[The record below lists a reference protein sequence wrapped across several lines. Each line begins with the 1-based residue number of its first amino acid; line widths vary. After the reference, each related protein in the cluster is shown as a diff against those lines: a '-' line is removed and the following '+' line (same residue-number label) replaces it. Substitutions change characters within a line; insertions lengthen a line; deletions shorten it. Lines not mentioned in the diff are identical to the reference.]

1 MVQWRR
7 IKMMNGS
14 FRLFKINESD
24 ASGSDGTDMSK
35 EIKKAWYY
43 TKTANAEYYTNSA
56 QLKKQHYLLGTG
68 EKEPTP
74 AQLYKFLEEHPN
86 AELSEYGLLPVDYSA
101 LDTQKK
107 AEELPGGFYR
117 HEKADHYEDL
127 PERLVPADI
136 RSDTVVDLPE
146 TFNPIVEDIKAFM
159 SEEAI
164 QTDLELGIQHKLGIL
179 LYGPPGTGKTTLI
192 RSVIKDVIPP
202 DAIVIFMETLFS
214 NKMIKTLKDAES
226 DRLKVLVFEEMV
238 TAVEN
243 IKIDRLL
250 DFLDGERSLNNML
263 VIGTTNYPEKLPGN
277 IADRPGRFDRLYK
290 IGDPNKS
297 VRNLLI
303 DFYLSRPAT
312 DEEIKLTDGMSAA
325 AIKELCLIMR
335 RHKKSMQEA
344 SVQIKKHRELVKR
357 EFSESRPMG
366 LMRSSDDDLDD

>member
-1 MVQWRR
+1 MDFRR
-7 IKMMNGS
+7 I
-14 FRLFKINESD
+14 RLSHGRFVNNKDSTVMTQRSN
-24 ASGSDGTDMSK
+24 
-35 EIKKAWYY
+35 KAWYH
-43 TKTANAEYYTNSA
+43 TDTANGQYYAIASR
-56 QLKKQHYLLGTG
+56 LKKKHYVLGTG

-74 AQLYKFLEEHPN
+74 AELYEFLQAHPN
-86 AELSEYGLLPVDYSA
+86 AEMSEYGLLAVEYDS
-101 LDTQKK
+101 LDTQK
-107 AEELPGGFYR
+107 EPVYLPGGFYR
-117 HEKADHYEDL
+117 HEKPDHYEDV
-127 PERLVPADI
+127 PERLIPAEV
-136 RSDTVVDLPE
+136 RQDTVVSLPE
-146 TFNPIVEDIKAFM
+146 TFTPIIDDIKAFM
-159 SEEAI
+159 SEEAKQI
-164 QTDLELGIQHKLGIL
+164 DIELNIQHKLGIL

-192 RSVIKDVIPP
+192 RSVLKDIIPA
-202 DAIVIFMETLFS
+202 DAIVVFMETLFS
-214 NKMIKTLKDAES
+214 NKMIEALKSAEN

-290 IGDPNKS
+290 IGDPNKG

-312 DEEIKLTDGMSAA
+312 DEEIKITDGMSAA

-335 RHKKSMQEA
+335 RHKKDMQEA

-366 LMRSSDDDLDD
+366 LVRSDDDLDD